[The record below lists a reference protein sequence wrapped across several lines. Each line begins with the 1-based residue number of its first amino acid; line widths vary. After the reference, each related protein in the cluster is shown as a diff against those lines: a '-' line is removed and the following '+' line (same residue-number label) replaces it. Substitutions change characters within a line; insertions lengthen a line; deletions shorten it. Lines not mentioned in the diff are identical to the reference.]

1 MESPILGDWPTGTG
15 YLIAARGVKPV
26 FYAGRA
32 GIRTSASVICLA
44 SSRYDIVVLAMTHFP
59 QTHPQNRA
67 QRVQF
72 ASSIPVVI
80 KLDDGRSARA
90 KLQTISE
97 TGGMLRLAG
106 ALEQGNLVEVTI
118 ETESGAVKGMAEI
131 LEPTRKSKD
140 GILQPFRFIALEDND
155 HRTLRNALDTRVDR
169 DFLGL
174 RSSKWVAPKR

>member
-1 MESPILGDWPTGTG
+1 
-15 YLIAARGVKPV
+15 
-26 FYAGRA
+26 
-32 GIRTSASVICLA
+32 
-44 SSRYDIVVLAMTHFP
+44 MTHFP

-72 ASSIPVVI
+72 GSTIPVVI
-80 KLDDGRSARA
+80 KLTDGRSARA

-118 ETESGAVKGMAEI
+118 QTAAGAVKGMAEI
-131 LEPTRKSKD
+131 LQPTRKSKDGNQD
-140 GILQPFRFIALEDND
+140 GILQPFRFIALEDD
-155 HRTLRNALDTRVDR
+155 DQRTLRNALDSRVDQ

-174 RSSKWVAPKR
+174 RSTQWVAPKRK

>member
-1 MESPILGDWPTGTG
+1 
-15 YLIAARGVKPV
+15 
-26 FYAGRA
+26 
-32 GIRTSASVICLA
+32 
-44 SSRYDIVVLAMTHFP
+44 MTHFP

-72 ASSIPVVI
+72 GSTIAVVI
-80 KLDDGRSARA
+80 KLNDGRSARA

-118 ETESGAVKGMAEI
+118 QTESGAVKGMAEI
-131 LEPTRKSKD
+131 LEPTRKSKNGTQD
-140 GILQPFRFIALEDND
+140 GILQPFRFIALEDDD
-155 HRTLRNALDTRVDR
+155 HRTLRNALDSRVDK

-174 RSSKWVAPKR
+174 RSSQWVAPKRQ

>member
-1 MESPILGDWPTGTG
+1 
-15 YLIAARGVKPV
+15 
-26 FYAGRA
+26 
-32 GIRTSASVICLA
+32 
-44 SSRYDIVVLAMTHFP
+44 MTHFP
-59 QTHPQNRA
+59 QTHPQHRA

-72 ASSIPVVI
+72 GSTIAVVI
-80 KLDDGRSARA
+80 KLNDGRSARA

-131 LEPTRKSKD
+131 LERTRKSKNGTKD

-155 HRTLRNALDTRVDR
+155 HRTLRNALDSRVDK

-174 RSSKWVAPKR
+174 RSSQWVAPKRQ

>member
-1 MESPILGDWPTGTG
+1 
-15 YLIAARGVKPV
+15 
-26 FYAGRA
+26 
-32 GIRTSASVICLA
+32 
-44 SSRYDIVVLAMTHFP
+44 MTHFP
-59 QTHPQNRA
+59 QTHPQHRA

-72 ASSIPVVI
+72 GSTIAVVI
-80 KLDDGRSARA
+80 KLNDGRSARA

-131 LEPTRKSKD
+131 LEPTRKSKNGTKD

-155 HRTLRNALDTRVDR
+155 HRTLRNALDSRVDK

-174 RSSKWVAPKR
+174 RSSQWVAPKRQ

>member
-1 MESPILGDWPTGTG
+1 
-15 YLIAARGVKPV
+15 
-26 FYAGRA
+26 
-32 GIRTSASVICLA
+32 
-44 SSRYDIVVLAMTHFP
+44 MTHFP

-72 ASSIPVVI
+72 GSTIAVVI
-80 KLDDGRSARA
+80 KLNDGRSARA

-118 ETESGAVKGMAEI
+118 QTESGAVKGMAEI
-131 LEPTRKSKD
+131 LEPTRKSKNGTQD
-140 GILQPFRFIALEDND
+140 GILQPFRFIALEDDD
-155 HRTLRNALDTRVDR
+155 HRTLRNALDSRVDK

-174 RSSKWVAPKR
+174 RSSQWVAPKRS

>member
-1 MESPILGDWPTGTG
+1 
-15 YLIAARGVKPV
+15 
-26 FYAGRA
+26 
-32 GIRTSASVICLA
+32 
-44 SSRYDIVVLAMTHFP
+44 MTHFP
-59 QTHPQNRA
+59 QSHPQHRA

-72 ASSIPVVI
+72 QSTIPVVI

-118 ETESGAVKGMAEI
+118 ETESGAVKAMAEI
-131 LEPTRKSKD
+131 LQPTRKSKD
-140 GILQPFRFIALEDND
+140 GTLQPFRFIALEDND
-155 HRTLRNALDTRVDR
+155 HQTLRDALDSRVDK

-174 RSSKWVAPKR
+174 RSSQWVAPKRRG

>member
-1 MESPILGDWPTGTG
+1 M
-15 YLIAARGVKPV
+15 
-26 FYAGRA
+26 
-32 GIRTSASVICLA
+32 
-44 SSRYDIVVLAMTHFP
+44 
-59 QTHPQNRA
+59 
-67 QRVQF
+67 
-72 ASSIPVVI
+72 VI

-106 ALEQGNLVEVTI
+106 VLEQGNLVEVTI
-118 ETESGAVKGMAEI
+118 ETEAGAVKGMAEI
-131 LEPTRKSKD
+131 LQPTGKSRD

-174 RSSKWVAPKR
+174 RSPQWVAPKR

>member
-1 MESPILGDWPTGTG
+1 
-15 YLIAARGVKPV
+15 
-26 FYAGRA
+26 
-32 GIRTSASVICLA
+32 
-44 SSRYDIVVLAMTHFP
+44 MTHFP
-59 QTHPQNRA
+59 QTHPQHRA

-72 ASSIPVVI
+72 DSGVAVVV
-80 KLDDGRSARA
+80 KLTDGRSARA

-106 ALEQGNLVEVTI
+106 ALEQGNLIEVAF

-140 GILQPFRFIALEDND
+140 GILQPFRFIALEDD
-155 HRTLRNALDTRVDR
+155 DQRTLRNVLDSRTDQ

-174 RSSKWVAPKR
+174 RSSQWVAPRRK